1 MSHRGTELLFLM
13 AKYKAADGQTDS
25 YPTALPR
32 RTQIPSAFSSAN
44 NTFEILETMS
54 SAICAQRSRL
64 LRSRRKV
71 EALLGES
78 LSLPAEAVY
87 APTTTPCLAVAEYPK
102 NAHHPSRPVLLVHV
116 PTIPTSSSSSS
127 SSSLGSLSPLS
138 PLSPTFTPVP
148 ANSTRTL
155 VDDPARHA
163 AMAAKLARTLGENI
177 PPYLVK
183 ASTAAERRRRRASS
197 AAAFLATSVRARSD
211 TLRSI
216 RREANE
222 ARGAGTESVV
232 SSSEGSVGCTSDG
245 SETYLLSRP

>member
-1 MSHRGTELLFLM
+1 MDRPTLI
-13 AKYKAADGQTDS
+13 
-25 YPTALPR
+25 PTALPR

-127 SSSLGSLSPLS
+127 SLGSLSPLS

-177 PPYLVK
+177 PPYLIK

>member
-1 MSHRGTELLFLM
+1 
-13 AKYKAADGQTDS
+13 
-25 YPTALPR
+25 
-32 RTQIPSAFSSAN
+32 
-44 NTFEILETMS
+44 MS
-54 SAICAQRSRL
+54 SAICAQRARL

-78 LSLPAEAVY
+78 PSLPAEAVY
-87 APTTTPCLAVAEYPK
+87 APATTPCLAVAEYPK
-102 NAHHPSRPVLLVHV
+102 HAHRSSRPVLLVQV
-116 PTIPTSSSSSS
+116 PTIPNSSSSSP
-127 SSSLGSLSPLS
+127 GSLSPLS
-138 PLSPTFTPVP
+138 LLSPTFTPVL
-148 ANSTRTL
+148 ANSTRTP
-155 VDDPARHA
+155 VDDPARRA
-163 AMAAKLARTLGENI
+163 AMAGKLARTLGENI
-177 PPYLVK
+177 PPHLVK

-222 ARGAGTESVV
+222 AREAGSESGV

>member
-1 MSHRGTELLFLM
+1 
-13 AKYKAADGQTDS
+13 
-25 YPTALPR
+25 
-32 RTQIPSAFSSAN
+32 
-44 NTFEILETMS
+44 MS
-54 SAICAQRSRL
+54 SAICAQRAHL

-87 APTTTPCLAVAEYPK
+87 APATTPCLAVAEYPK
-102 NAHHPSRPVLLVHV
+102 HAHHPSRPVLLVHV
-116 PTIPTSSSSSS
+116 PTIPTSSE

-138 PLSPTFTPVP
+138 PLSPTFAPVP
-148 ANSTRTL
+148 ANSPRTP
-155 VDDPARHA
+155 VDDPARRA

-177 PPYLVK
+177 PPHLVK

-197 AAAFLATSVRARSD
+197 VAAFLATSVRARSD

-216 RREANE
+216 RWEVNE
-222 ARGAGTESVV
+222 AREAGTESVV